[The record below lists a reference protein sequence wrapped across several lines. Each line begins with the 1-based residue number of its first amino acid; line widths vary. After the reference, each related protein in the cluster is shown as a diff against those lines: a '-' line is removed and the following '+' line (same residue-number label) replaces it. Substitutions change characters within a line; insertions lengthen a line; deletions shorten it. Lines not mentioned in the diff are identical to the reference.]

1 MATADEYSVG
11 FAVALAGLA
20 IEYGVC
26 RVLEAPETVKQNPFW
41 VKADVMAYAVK
52 SKYSSLAE
60 DVSVYPGA
68 RKQ

>member
-11 FAVALAGLA
+11 FAVAVAGLA

-26 RVLEAPETVKQNPFW
+26 KAVDAPETVRHDPSW
-41 VKADVMAYAVK
+41 VKADVMEYAVK